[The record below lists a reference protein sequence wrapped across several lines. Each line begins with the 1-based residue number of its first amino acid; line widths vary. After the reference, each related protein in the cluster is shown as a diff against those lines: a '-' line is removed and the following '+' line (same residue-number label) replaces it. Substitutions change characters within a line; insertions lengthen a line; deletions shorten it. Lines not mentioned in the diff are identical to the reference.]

1 MKDCVLVAPINGLK
15 YATVF
20 PLMKE
25 NKLRCGNTNFNRGM
39 FFYVPEEYEYE
50 DTYKFER
57 EKDGKKAMR
66 YSSVCWVTTLP
77 VQRPPIE
84 LTKTY
89 DPDEYPRYENED
101 GIEVKEYK
109 LIPANYQGVMGVP
122 ITFLGK
128 INPDQFE
135 ILGHRGDLIVNGR
148 TVYARLLIRRKQK

>member
-1 MKDCVLVAPINGLK
+1 M
-15 YATVF
+15 
-20 PLMKE
+20 
-25 NKLRCGNTNFNRGM
+25 
-39 FFYVPEEYEYE
+39 
-50 DTYKFER
+50 
-57 EKDGKKAMR
+57 
-66 YSSVCWVTTLP
+66 TTLP
-77 VQRPPIE
+77 IQRPPIE

-135 ILGHRGDLIVNGR
+135 ILNHRSDLIVNGK
-148 TVYARLLIRRKQK
+148 TVYARLLICNKNAVSGKQMYSRVLIRRKCV

>member
-15 YATVF
+15 YSTVF
-20 PLMKE
+20 PLIKE
-25 NKLRCGNTNFNRGM
+25 NKLRCGNTNFNCGM

-77 VQRPPIE
+77 IQRPPIE
-84 LTKTY
+84 MTKTY

-109 LIPANYQGVMGVP
+109 MIPANYQGVMGVH

-135 ILGHRGDLIVNGR
+135 ILNHRGDLIVNGR
-148 TVYARLLIRRKQK
+148 TVYARILIRRKQL